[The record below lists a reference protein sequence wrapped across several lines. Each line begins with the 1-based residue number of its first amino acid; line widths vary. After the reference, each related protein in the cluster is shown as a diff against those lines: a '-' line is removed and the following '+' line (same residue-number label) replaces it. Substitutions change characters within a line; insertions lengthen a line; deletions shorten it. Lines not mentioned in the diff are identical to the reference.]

1 MVFQAVVILG
11 DYGAGLPEKASASDK
26 HDSQKGN
33 ALPGVD
39 SE

>member
-1 MVFQAVVILG
+1 MELVCQ
-11 DYGAGLPEKASASDK
+11 EKASASDK

-33 ALPGVD
+33 AMPDVD